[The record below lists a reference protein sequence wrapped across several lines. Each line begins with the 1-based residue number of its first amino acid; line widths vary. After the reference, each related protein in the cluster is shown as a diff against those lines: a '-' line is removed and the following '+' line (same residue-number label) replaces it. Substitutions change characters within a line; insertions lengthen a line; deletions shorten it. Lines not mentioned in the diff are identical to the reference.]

1 MDTQIRQLLRS
12 DSDQD
17 IILNLVITLEAV
29 LLGDVLKPKTLNFR
43 GMKILIIFHVV
54 RPTER
59 AH

>member
-17 IILNLVITLEAV
+17 IILNLVRTLEAV
-29 LLGDVLKPKTLNFR
+29 R